1 MLDELARLQTLMQ
14 ESQAEPAVETMTK
27 KLNYLK
33 QRRAMLAYATFQAQG
48 SPIGSGSVES
58 ANKVGVQ
65 SRMKGAGMRWGDEH
79 VNLMLAMRNLA
90 WNDRWD
96 QGWSA
101 IRKLWQQERQAKRRQ
116 RATLSSPQTPGQ
128 SSAPA
133 APMDQ
138 TRSSERPKKHSSALP
153 TAQQQTPPAAA
164 VPTGSQRS
172 RPAATHP
179 WRQPFLR
186 RRLA

>member
-1 MLDELARLQTLMQ
+1 MGQT
-14 ESQAEPAVETMTK
+14 
-27 KLNYLK
+27 
-33 QRRAMLAYATFQAQG
+33 G
-48 SPIGSGSVES
+48 SPSLWTTIAATRCASWTRAHATGYVADAGQAAHEQRHRQEEHT
-58 ANKVGVQ
+58 ANQAVTLAPA
-65 SRMKGAGMRWGDEH
+65 SPLAAPDETRTWG
-79 VNLMLAMRNLA
+79 

-96 QGWSA
+96 SGCSA

-164 VPTGSQRS
+164 VPT
-172 RPAATHP
+172 
-179 WRQPFLR
+179 
-186 RRLA
+186 

>member
-1 MLDELARLQTLMQ
+1 MERLRTLMQ
-14 ESQAEPAVETMTK
+14 EAGQVGAVETLDK
-27 KLNYLK
+27 SLHYLRER
-33 QRRAMLAYATFQAQG
+33 QEMMRYASFRAQG
-48 SPIGSGSVES
+48 YPIGSGSVES